1 MSMRSSLAA
10 VLVTVA
16 AAACYEAPPP
26 KEAKP
31 GVTAESLQGKLRHRA
46 MLTALNSNFS
56 DLQMRVIQYP
66 EDYDEMWQKGF
77 TNVGGLTKP
86 FVNFDAEMVIF
97 VAAGTKPRGGYM
109 IRVDSVVTGADLAI
123 YVTEQEPGPGCTSDR
138 GYLNKP
144 MAPAQIVTVPW
155 MDKPVRFVDRTL
167 PGTGC

>member
-1 MSMRSSLAA
+1 MRLRSSLATA
-10 VLVTVA
+10 LVAVA

-31 GVTAESLQGKLRHRA
+31 GVTAESLEGKLRHRG

-56 DLQMRVIQYP
+56 EPQMRVIQYP

-77 TNVGGLTKP
+77 TNVGGLQKP
-86 FVNFDAEMVIF
+86 YVNFDAEMVIF

-109 IRVDSVVTGADLAI
+109 IRVDSVVAGSDLVV

-138 GYLNKP
+138 GYLNRP

-155 MDKPVRFVDRTL
+155 MEKSVRFVDNKR